1 VAHDTPAGGLE
12 LGLSKHRVEAL
23 TDGIF
28 AVAMTLLVIELKLP
42 EPGTVHT
49 QAELIRAVA
58 LLAPKFIS
66 WLISFLVLGV
76 FWFSHH
82 RQFHFVGVVD
92 GKLLSL
98 NVLQLAFV
106 SLLPFSS
113 ALVGEFGRA
122 VFSQVFY
129 SGNIVLLALFSLLI
143 GVRIGRN
150 PRLQNAPIPHG
161 LFEAARFRLYGL
173 IGVSLA
179 AIGITAV
186 LPGAGNMAYML
197 MWPIGALS
205 RRFERGSPPS
215 ARKR

>member
-1 VAHDTPAGGLE
+1 VTHPAHTNGPE

-42 EPGTVHT
+42 EPGTIQT
-49 QAELIRAVA
+49 QTELIRAVA
-58 LLAPKFIS
+58 LLTPKFIS
-66 WLISFLVLGV
+66 WLISFMVLAV

-82 RQFHFVGVVD
+82 RQFHFVACVD
-92 GKLLSL
+92 GRLLSL
-98 NVLQLAFV
+98 NILQLACV

-122 VFSQVFY
+122 VFSQLFY

-150 PRLQNAPIPHG
+150 PRLQSAPIPHG
-161 LFEAARFRLYGL
+161 MFEAARFRLFGL
-173 IGVSLA
+173 IAVSLA
-179 AIGITAV
+179 AVGITAIF
-186 LPGAGNMAYML
+186 PGAGNMAYML
-197 MWPIGALS
+197 MWPIGAFS
-205 RRFERGSPPS
+205 RRLERPRPTRAG
-215 ARKR
+215 KH